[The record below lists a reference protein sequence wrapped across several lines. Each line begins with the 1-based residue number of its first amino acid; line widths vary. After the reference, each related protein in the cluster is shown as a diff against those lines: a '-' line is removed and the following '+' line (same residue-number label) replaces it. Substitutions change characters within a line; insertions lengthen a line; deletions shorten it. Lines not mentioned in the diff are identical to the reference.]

1 MGSQL
6 NTFNCET
13 PELMKIIPK
22 TLIVHRVRTEAMSDA
37 GIDG

>member
-13 PELMKIIPK
+13 PELMNIIPK
-22 TLIVHRVRTEAMSDA
+22 ILIVHRVRNIALTDA